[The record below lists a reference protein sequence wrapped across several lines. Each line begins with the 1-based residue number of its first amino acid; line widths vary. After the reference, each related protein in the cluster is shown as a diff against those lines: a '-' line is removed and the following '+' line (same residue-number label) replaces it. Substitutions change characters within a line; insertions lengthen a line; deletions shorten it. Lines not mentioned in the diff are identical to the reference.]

1 MGKLIYG
8 RNSVLDALKND
19 LPITK
24 VYLSKTPTFSINSD
38 IQVLITDRKQMD
50 KIIREN
56 HQGFIAELK
65 EFNYFTLEDLFN
77 DKPENVLVLDHIQDP
92 HNFGAIIRSANAAG
106 VKHII
111 IPKERAVSVTPAVLK
126 VSSGGF
132 VGMKIVRVGSLVDAM
147 QKLKKQDFWV
157 YASSLDKATN
167 VEDITFNKPTVLIVG
182 NESKGVSRS
191 LLKVSD
197 QNIFIKMSGDVQS
210 LNVSVAAGILLFK
223 L

>member
-8 RNSVLDALKND
+8 RNSVLDALKNK

-24 VYLSKTPTFSINSD
+24 LYLMKTPDFSFEKD
-38 IQVLITDRKQMD
+38 IKVTVTNKKEMD
-50 KIIREN
+50 KILREN
-56 HQGFIAELK
+56 HQGYIAELK
-65 EFNYFTLEDLFN
+65 EFNYYTLDEIFK

-92 HNFGAIIRSANAAG
+92 HNFGAILRSANAAG

-111 IPKERAVSVTPAVLK
+111 IPKDRAVSVTPTVLK

-132 VGMKIVRVGSLVDAM
+132 VGIKIIKVGSLVDAI
-147 QKLKKQDFWV
+147 QKLKKKDFWV
-157 YASSLDKATN
+157 YASALEKATD
-167 VEDITFNKPTVLIVG
+167 VDLISFNKPTVLIVG
-182 NESKGVSRS
+182 NEHKGVSRS

-197 QNIFIKMSGDVQS
+197 QNVFINMKGNVQS
-210 LNVSVAAGILLFK
+210 LNVSVATGILLFK